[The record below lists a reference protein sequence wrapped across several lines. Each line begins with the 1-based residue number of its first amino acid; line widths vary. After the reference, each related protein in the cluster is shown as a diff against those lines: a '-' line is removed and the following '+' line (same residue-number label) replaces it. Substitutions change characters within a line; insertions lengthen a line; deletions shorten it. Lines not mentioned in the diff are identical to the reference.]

1 MGTPIGEILPQQICA
16 LFQQT
21 TKSYSIAQEHFKW
34 P

>member
-16 LFQQT
+16 LFQQGT
-21 TKSYSIAQEHFKW
+21 TKSYIAQEHLKW